1 MLPFTPV
8 TDVIKLKLFDNEILI
23 RNIAVQ
29 LITTVQ
35 HRKQVNHRDES
46 HSYSLATL
54 IWSLFCTISRLYKRL
69 FHHDNR
75 TKLM

>member
-1 MLPFTPV
+1 MLLFTPV

-35 HRKQVNHRDES
+35 HRKKAQR
-46 HSYSLATL
+46 
-54 IWSLFCTISRLYKRL
+54 
-69 FHHDNR
+69 
-75 TKLM
+75 